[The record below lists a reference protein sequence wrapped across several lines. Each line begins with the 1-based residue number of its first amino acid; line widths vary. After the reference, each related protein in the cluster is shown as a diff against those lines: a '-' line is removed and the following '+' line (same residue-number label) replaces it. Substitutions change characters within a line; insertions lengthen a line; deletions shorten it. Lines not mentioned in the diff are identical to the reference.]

1 MNDLPKPSSGGT
13 VSGVYTP
20 NGPLPAIMNPSPQR
34 QSRGPMPYR
43 NLTLVTSS
51 PGQTP
56 GSNEFH
62 PLTPSYPGYS
72 ATVPTY
78 SSSSSHGPVL
88 PPFSSI
94 ETMVSPGSQTVNTS
108 ARYLADGGQQQR
120 QLSRHHNTL
129 LIPSSK
135 RIAPGSS
142 DVPSP
147 DSSDAEEDE
156 NGELPASGLVAPW
169 EVLRGLADVAIQRAA
184 KACCPSPLT
193 SLTF

>member
-1 MNDLPKPSSGGT
+1 
-13 VSGVYTP
+13 
-20 NGPLPAIMNPSPQR
+20 
-34 QSRGPMPYR
+34 
-43 NLTLVTSS
+43 
-51 PGQTP
+51 
-56 GSNEFH
+56 
-62 PLTPSYPGYS
+62 
-72 ATVPTY
+72 
-78 SSSSSHGPVL
+78 
-88 PPFSSI
+88 
-94 ETMVSPGSQTVNTS
+94 MVSPGSQTVNTS

-135 RIAPGSS
+135 RNAPGSS